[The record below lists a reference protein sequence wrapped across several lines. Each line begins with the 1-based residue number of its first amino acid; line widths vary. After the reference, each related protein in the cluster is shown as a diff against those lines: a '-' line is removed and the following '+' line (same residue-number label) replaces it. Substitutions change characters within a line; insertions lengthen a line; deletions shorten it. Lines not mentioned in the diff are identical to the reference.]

1 MSISISS
8 KEMLQDEVE
17 AQQPLQREKNK
28 PSSTSTR
35 FSELKELEARICVQP
50 NFPIIYPSQ
59 HQNLP
64 PT

>member
-35 FSELKELEARICVQP
+35 FSELKELEARVCVQ
-50 NFPIIYPSQ
+50 
-59 HQNLP
+59 LA
-64 PT
+64 